1 MTIRLRAVLLLLAL
15 VWQSLAMLA
24 PTSMAA
30 KAVEYQHA
38 ALHLQASDHHH
49 HHDGSLHLDPSDNTP
64 LHLHADG
71 SFNAAGLPPGA
82 IGNVLPARDAGPGV
96 APAVRIPAPHLDGPL
111 RPPRLTA

>member
-1 MTIRLRAVLLLLAL
+1 
-15 VWQSLAMLA
+15 
-24 PTSMAA
+24 
-30 KAVEYQHA
+30 
-38 ALHLQASDHHH
+38 LHLA
-49 HHDGSLHLDPSDNTP
+49 PSDNTP

-96 APAVRIPAPHLDGPL
+96 APAVRIPSPHLDGPL